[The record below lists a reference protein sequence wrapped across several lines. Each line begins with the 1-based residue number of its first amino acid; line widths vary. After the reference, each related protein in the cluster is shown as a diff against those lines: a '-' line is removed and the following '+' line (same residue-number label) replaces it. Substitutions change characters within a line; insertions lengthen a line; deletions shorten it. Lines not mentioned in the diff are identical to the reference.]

1 MIVDCVALQSRMLV
15 HAKRFSVWKHSH
27 IKCYKL
33 WFIWMNE
40 FEASRK
46 TIHLLKLYQPNN
58 FRSKEIWLKNL
69 IFFSVHVLKSIT
81 FRYGRCFQC
90 CKRNTLPVF
99 QQKTKGKSIRNVH
112 WQAKY
117 YLLPATGFQLR
128 KVHQRV

>member
-1 MIVDCVALQSRMLV
+1 MWLCNRVCLCMQNVFQCGNI
-15 HAKRFSVWKHSH
+15 H
-27 IKCYKL
+27 ILNVTNCDSSEV
-33 WFIWMNE
+33 NE

-46 TIHLLKLYQPNN
+46 TIHLLKLYQPND